1 MFKQFD
7 KGDIEGFKGE
17 MDEMSH
23 PSRFSFLMAVK
34 GLRKGCLNGFIGTTG
49 SGKSTLLKTII
60 ADSSNEKCLVWLSE
74 ETAKEYQVKIQRAL
88 KEKDNIKNI
97 YFVEERELESLD
109 NKIQEVFLKKF
120 EKIVYEIRPKIIF
133 IDNITSSNF
142 YSDDLSPAQQGAS
155 ATFLSRL
162 AKKANIP
169 IVFVAHTKKGVN
181 DTYSGLITK
190 EDVRGSQK
198 ISIITEYLYIIQTFS
213 SRGKKYPLITIS
225 KNRHHEVDD
234 KYYVLGFHE
243 GIYKFDKM
251 VDFEIVKKMF
261 RARDVL

>member
-1 MFKQFD
+1 MIKQFE
-7 KGDIEGFKGE
+7 KGDIEGFKTELGE
-17 MDEMSH
+17 MYH
-23 PSRFSFLMAVK
+23 PSRFSFLKAVN

-60 ADSSNEKCLVWLSE
+60 ADSSNMKCMVWLSE

-88 KEKDNIKNI
+88 NNKDDIKNI
-97 YFVEERELESLD
+97 YFIEERELDS
-109 NKIQEVFLKKF
+109 NKTPEVFLAKF
-120 EKIVYEIRPKIIF
+120 EKIAYEIRPKIIF

-142 YSDDLSPAQQGAS
+142 YSDDLNPAQQGAS

-162 AKKANIP
+162 AKKVNIP

-213 SRGKKYPLITIS
+213 SRGKKYPFITIS
-225 KNRHHEVDD
+225 KNRHHEIND
-234 KYYVLGFHE
+234 KYYVLGFDD